1 TALKQVAGS
10 LRLDLAQFRE
20 LEAFAQFGSD
30 LDKVTQAQL
39 ARGTRL
45 VEILKQPQYEP
56 MPVEKQIAII
66 FAGTRGYID
75 EYDPRMLAEYERQM
89 LSHLE
94 TNHPEVLTEL
104 REKKV
109 ISDELENKMKKI
121 LDDFKGIFV
130 PPQLSIV

>member
-1 TALKQVAGS
+1 MKQVAGS

-56 MPVEKQIAII
+56 MRVEKQIAII
-66 FAGTRGYID
+66 FAATNGYTD
-75 EYDPRMLAEYERQM
+75 QYDLRVLAEFEKQYVTY
-89 LSHLE
+89 LE
-94 TNHPEVLTEL
+94 TSFPEVLTEL

-109 ISDELENKMKKI
+109 ISADLESKMKKI
-121 LDDFKGIFV
+121 LDDFKGIFT
-130 PPQLSIV
+130 PPEISLV